1 MKFEAGK
8 EYKTRDGQLAKV
20 FIDNSS
26 GEYPLV
32 GIILKGRLW
41 APGSWTVKGRYL
53 SDGLES
59 NRDLM
64 PAEDKAHER
73 EGNEPD

>member
-8 EYKTRDGQLAKV
+8 EYKTRDGQVAKV

-41 APGSWTVKGRYL
+41 APGSWTIEGRYL
-53 SDGLES
+53 SDGHES